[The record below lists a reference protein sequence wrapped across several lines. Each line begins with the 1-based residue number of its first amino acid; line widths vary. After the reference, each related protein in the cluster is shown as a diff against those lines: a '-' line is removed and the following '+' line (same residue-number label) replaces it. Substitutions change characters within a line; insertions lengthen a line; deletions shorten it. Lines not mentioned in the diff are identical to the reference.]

1 MFEDGEV
8 CDQQCIN
15 IEGKNKCSCAP
26 GYERLN
32 NRCFGINSKSS
43 LVAVFHDRCRKIFN
57 FTAPASEPTLLFVL
71 SSKNI
76 YKITLPSERK
86 SSVAEDFAPVAIT
99 QGLKLNAPISM
110 EINFLNH
117 SVCVLEDF
125 EINCYNPSN
134 FAEKWKL
141 PNPDFLPA
149 FECKFQDISFI

>member
-76 YKITLPSERK
+76 YKITLLERK

-125 EINCYNPSN
+125 EIICYNPSN

-149 FECKFQDISFI
+149 FECKFRDISFI